1 MPSVNFTTHLQR
13 FFPTLKQGTV
23 AEGQTVAEIVRSLEQ
38 QHPGLAAYIVD
49 ERGALR
55 KHVNIFVNDELVTD
69 RVALSDSVGQKTRVF
84 IFQALSGG

>member
-1 MPSVNFTTHLQR
+1 MANIHFTTHLQR
-13 FFPTLKQGTV
+13 FFPTLKQGTL
-23 AEGQTVAEIVRSLEQ
+23 AEGQTVAEIIRSLEQ
-38 QHPGLAAYIVD
+38 QYPGLAAYVVD

-69 RVALSDSVGQKTRVF
+69 RQHLSDAVSPKTRVF